1 MPQELVAV
9 ETDGDV
15 LAEQAY
21 RELEGKEPEKKP
33 EEKPAEPSEK
43 KPDEVKAEP
52 SEKTPTDEEA
62 ASQEQAEKEAKEAED
77 KRILEAKD
85 DDLTEEEKTK
95 KVEIFAAKEKAERER
110 VAARPEEEVIR
121 DHALKHNLT
130 IDEAKEDI
138 TKTKAIVEKYKNDPV
153 ELARAL
159 RHTQSGYD
167 QLKSKEG
174 KPQIIIQKDPGAE
187 IREFAEKNK
196 EKIIENFRK
205 KFPAKSEMMSDEVI
219 LEESVAIA
227 EKDYEAW
234 QRTEGD
240 KVAKL
245 AGEKREQLL
254 TSLSEGDKRFLPDVK
269 ALLSRTPDHQIA
281 HESFDIKDFVYH
293 ARGAYYTPDRVK
305 ALEDAAFKRGK
316 EDPKIL
322 GVKSGTTGGPAPKKS
337 DSAGGGWAG
346 TEDQKNRAL
355 EMFSAE
361 DGYTEEQAFKAFQDT
376 FKEELKKDKKFI

>member
-1 MPQELVAV
+1 MPEPATM
-9 ETDGDV
+9 ETDGDI

-43 KPDEVKAEP
+43 KPAEAAPEP

-62 ASQEQAEKEAKEAED
+62 AAQEQAEKEAQEAED

-85 DDLTEEEKTK
+85 EDLTEEEKTK
-95 KVEIFAAKEKAERER
+95 KVEISAAKEKAEKER

-121 DHALKHNLT
+121 DHALKHSLT

-174 KPQIIIQKDPGAE
+174 KPQVIIQQDPGAE

-196 EKIIENFRK
+196 EKIIATFRK

-234 QRTEGD
+234 QRTETAN
-240 KVAKL
+240 VAKI

-254 TSLSEGDKRFLPDVK
+254 TSLPEGDKRFLPDVK

-281 HESFDIKDFVYH
+281 HESFDIKDFIYH
-293 ARGAYYTPDRVK
+293 ARGAYYTPERVK
-305 ALEDAAFKRGK
+305 SLEDAAFKRGK

-322 GVKSGTTGGPAPKKS
+322 GVKPGTTGGSAPKKP